1 MGNTSMKRKKIVMK
15 GEKGN
20 PALVSYG
27 CHKINK
33 VPDPTL
39 IMPFLAVVSLLTPS
53 GNALV
58 SLTPSTSYFKP
69 LIDTFSLES
78 LRENTDTMP
87 VASFGTVK
95 LLSLMTVS
103 A

>member
-1 MGNTSMKRKKIVMK
+1 MD
-15 GEKGN
+15 
-20 PALVSYG
+20 PALAPYG

-39 IMPFLAVVSLLTPS
+39 IIPFLAVVSLLTPS
-53 GNALV
+53 GNTLV
-58 SLTPSTSYFKP
+58 SVTPSTSYFNP

-78 LRENTDTMP
+78 LRENTETMP

-95 LLSLMTVS
+95 LLSLMTVR